1 MREFLAFP
9 FLMLA
14 KAFAEITSLIDSEP
28 CICFSLRE
36 SVEVTEENIDDFLNE
51 IKEDDDD

>member
-9 FLMLA
+9 FYIAA
-14 KAFAEITSLIDSEP
+14 KGFAEMASWIDTEP

-36 SVEVTEENIDDFLNE
+36 AEEVTEESIEEIIKDMKDDE
-51 IKEDDDD
+51 